1 MLSEGTINTQT
12 EPADRGAVCFS
23 EKVMENKQSSASN
36 PGPAPLQAKQE
47 LTVTV
52 SAVDTNGES
61 FQQVAR
67 AQDLNRE
74 SVLLAG
80 IRHPVQPG
88 REIELRFKDKGIQG
102 RVTWTRE
109 MDRPGTFQVGVN
121 VLEPSQCPWRPSGAS
136 QFESPQALAIPRE
149 RRRHTRYKL
158 ALGVEVYEPRSNTR
172 VQLSTTDVSASG
184 CYMETIFPAPIGTQL
199 RLSIWIRAEKLD
211 TDAVVRTCDAG
222 VGMGVEF
229 TGLVATDRHR
239 LEGFL
244 RSQFL

>member
-1 MLSEGTINTQT
+1 
-12 EPADRGAVCFS
+12 
-23 EKVMENKQSSASN
+23 MENKQSPVSN
-36 PGPAPLQAKQE
+36 PSPVPPQSKQE

-67 AQDLNRE
+67 AQDLTRE

-80 IRHPVQPG
+80 MRHPVPPG

-109 MDRPGTFQVGVN
+109 MERPGTFQIGVN
-121 VLEPSQCPWRPSGAS
+121 VLDPSQCPWRPSGTS
-136 QFESPQALAIPRE
+136 QFESPRALAIPRE

-158 ALGVEVYEPRSNTR
+158 ALGVEVHDPRNNTR

-184 CYMETIFPAPIGTQL
+184 CYMETIFPSPVGTPL
-199 RLSIWIRAEKLD
+199 HLSIWIRAEKLD

-229 TGLVATDRHR
+229 TGLVPTDRHR